1 MTLMKKR
8 ILFDQTLIFA
18 NMLTN
23 KWSCGGQTRAMNI
36 DHHNFSLPLPI
47 QGNASYLLIFISI
60 GSNVLN
66 VLWQINLFLVISLNR
81 IF

>member
-47 QGNASYLLIFISI
+47 QGNASYLQIFISN
-60 GSNVLN
+60 GSNLN
-66 VLWQINLFLVISLNR
+66 I
-81 IF
+81 